1 MPPSLDPQ
9 TLADDAV
16 QNIGYQEGMATLML
30 VRSDGSESKTP
41 VFKSLTTIGSDPES
55 DVVIDGIAPTAAH
68 IAWDGNTFT
77 ISSSDKRAEI
87 LVSGRLVR
95 KQTLVDGEDIVIGPQ
110 DPKPT
115 RLRFMLDDKAPQQNA
130 QTEADAAELV
140 AFRRLVGFSKKLS
153 GAGEFQSLLEA
164 LMDEVISLTR
174 ADKGFL
180 VLVDQDEDD
189 DKNPRRTPRMRMARN
204 LKGQNLDEAV
214 AQMSDSI
221 LKRVIE
227 TGKPVVVSDA
237 LTSTEFNSSLSV
249 MSLRLTSVMCVPLVR
264 VGSGDGV
271 LGAIYVGN
279 NAVKALFDERAL
291 EVLSLFA
298 SQAAL
303 LVQNA
308 LHIDALKLETS
319 SLKGELEK
327 SRYGEIIGACDGMR
341 DVFKKIEKVARADV
355 SVLITGETGTG
366 KELIARE
373 LHKRSGRAKGPLV
386 VINCGAIPEHLLESE
401 LFGHVKGA
409 FTGAVVTRA
418 GKFQAAH
425 GGTLFLDEIGEMPLH
440 LQVKILRALQE
451 RQVTKVGDTKSENV
465 DIRVVTATHRNLD
478 QMIKENTFR
487 EDLFYRLNVVQIH
500 LPPLRSRGEDVVVI
514 ANFLLQKY
522 AIEHGVKKL
531 KGFTAKAVT
540 ALRRHPWPGNVRQ
553 LENRLKR
560 AVVLAEGA
568 QVSPEDLDIQ
578 SDDLEDIL
586 PLQDAL
592 DRYRRRYIDEALER
606 NANNRTKTARELGV
620 DPRTIFRHLET
631 TRGEVIPPDE
641 GEGT

>member
-1 MPPSLDPQ
+1 
-9 TLADDAV
+9 
-16 QNIGYQEGMATLML
+16 MATIVLL
-30 VRSDGSESKTP
+30 RSDGGESKTP
-41 VFKSLTTIGSDPES
+41 VYKSLTTIGSDPES
-55 DVVIDGIAPTAAH
+55 DVVVDGIAASAAH
-68 IAWDGNTFT
+68 IAYDGATFT
-77 ISSSDKRAEI
+77 IASSDKKSEI
-87 LVSGRLVR
+87 LVSGRPVR
-95 KQTLVDGEDIVIGPQ
+95 KQTLVDGEDITIGAA
-110 DPKPT
+110 
-115 RLRFMLDDKAPQQNA
+115 RLRFLLDDKAPA
-130 QTEADAAELV
+130 VAVADDSAAELQ
-140 AFRRLVGFSKKLS
+140 AFRRLVGFSKKL
-153 GAGEFQSLLEA
+153 GEAREFQSLLEA

-180 VLVDQDEDD
+180 VLVDPSDGDD
-189 DKNPRRTPRMRMARN
+189 DDPKADGKGEPKKQARIRMARN
-204 LKGQNLDEAV
+204 LKGENLDEAV

-221 LKRVIE
+221 VKRVLE

-249 MSLRLTSVMCVPLVR
+249 VSLRLTSVMCVPLPR
-264 VGSGDGV
+264 VGPSSQQRGQEGDDV

-279 NAVKALFDERAL
+279 NAVRALFDENAL
-291 EVLSLFA
+291 EVLTLFA
-298 SQAAL
+298 AQAAL

-308 LHIDALKLETS
+308 LHIDALKLETT

-327 SRYGEIIGACDGMR
+327 SRYGEIIGACDGMKE
-341 DVFKKIEKVARADV
+341 VFKKIDKVARADI

-373 LHKRSGRAKGPLV
+373 IHKRSGRTKGPLI

-409 FTGAVVTRA
+409 FTGAVATRV
-418 GKFQAAH
+418 GKFQAAN

-451 RQVTKVGDTKSENV
+451 RQVTKVGDTRSENV

-478 QMIKENTFR
+478 QMVKENTFR
-487 EDLFYRLNVVQIH
+487 EDLYYRLNVVQIH
-500 LPPLRSRGEDVVVI
+500 LPPLRDRGEDVVVI

-522 AIEHGVKKL
+522 AVEHGVKKI
-531 KGFTAKAVT
+531 KGFTPKAVT
-540 ALRRHPWPGNVRQ
+540 AIRRYPWPGNVRQ

-560 AVVLAEGA
+560 AVVLAEGT

-592 DRYRRRYIDEALER
+592 ERYRRRYIDEALER

-620 DPRTIFRHLET
+620 DPRTIFRHLEQ
-631 TRGEVIPPDE
+631 TRGPNFSAGPDGEE
-641 GEGT
+641 GG

>member
-1 MPPSLDPQ
+1 MG
-9 TLADDAV
+9 
-16 QNIGYQEGMATLML
+16 NIGYQGDMATLML
-30 VRSDGSESKTP
+30 VRGDGSESKTP

-55 DVVIDGIAPTAAH
+55 DVVIEGIAATAAH

-110 DPKPT
+110 DPKPV
-115 RLRFMLDDKAPQQNA
+115 RLRFLLDDKAPQKNVQ
-130 QTEADAAELV
+130 ADADAAAAELV

-180 VLVDQDEDD
+180 VLVDDADDD
-189 DKNPRRTPRMRMARN
+189 DKGDKVAGKEARRTARVRMARN
-204 LKGQNLDEAV
+204 LKGENLDEAV

-249 MSLRLTSVMCVPLVR
+249 VSLRLTSVMCVPLVR
-264 VGSGDGV
+264 VGSGEGV

-308 LHIDALKLETS
+308 LHIDALKLETT

-341 DVFKKIEKVARADV
+341 EVFKKIEKVARADI

-409 FTGAVVTRA
+409 FTGAVATRT

-451 RQVTKVGDTKSENV
+451 RQVTKVGDTRSENV
-465 DIRVVTATHRNLD
+465 DIRVVTATHRHLE
-478 QMIKENTFR
+478 QMVKENTFR
-487 EDLFYRLNVVQIH
+487 EDLYYRLNVVQIH
-500 LPPLRSRGEDVVVI
+500 LPPLRDRGEDVAVI

-531 KGFTAKAVT
+531 KGFTPKAIT
-540 ALRRHPWPGNVRQ
+540 AVRRYPWPGNVRQ

-560 AVVLAEGA
+560 AVVLAEGT

-620 DPRTIFRHLET
+620 DPRTIFRHLEQ
-631 TRGEVIPPDE
+631 TRGEAIPPDE

>member
-1 MPPSLDPQ
+1 
-9 TLADDAV
+9 
-16 QNIGYQEGMATLML
+16 MATLVL
-30 VRSDGSESKTP
+30 FGKDGSESRTP
-41 VFKSLTTIGSDPES
+41 VFKNLTTIGSDPES
-55 DVVIDGIAPTAAH
+55 DIVVLGIAASAAH
-68 IAWDGNTFT
+68 VSYDGATFT
-77 ISSSDKRAEI
+77 ISSSDKKAEI
-87 LVSGRLVR
+87 LVSGRPVR
-95 KQTLVDGEDIVIGPQ
+95 KQTLVDGEDITIGAA
-110 DPKPT
+110 
-115 RLRFMLDDKAPQQNA
+115 RLRFLLDDKVRVQGG
-130 QTEADAAELV
+130 EGDSSAAELQ
-140 AFRRLVGFSKKLS
+140 AFRRLVGFSKKL
-153 GAGEFQSLLEA
+153 GEAREFQSLLEA

-180 VLVDQDEDD
+180 VLVNDADD
-189 DKNPRRTPRMRMARN
+189 GQRTARVPVARN
-204 LKGQNLDEAV
+204 LKGENLDEAV

-221 LKRVIE
+221 VKRVLE
-227 TGKPVVVSDA
+227 SGRPVVVSDA

-249 MSLRLTSVMCVPLVR
+249 VSLRLTSVMCVPLPR
-264 VGSGDGV
+264 IGGGTDSGAGLST

-291 EVLSLFA
+291 EVLTLFA

-308 LHIDALKLETS
+308 LHIDALKLETT

-341 DVFKKIEKVARADV
+341 EVFKKIDKVARADI

-373 LHKRSGRAKGPLV
+373 IHKRSGRAKGPLV

-409 FTGAVVTRA
+409 FTGAVATRQ

-451 RQVTKVGDTKSENV
+451 RQVTKVGDTRTDNV
-465 DIRVVTATHRNLD
+465 DIRVVTATHRNLE
-478 QMIKENTFR
+478 QMVKEDTFR

-500 LPPLRSRGEDVVVI
+500 LPPLRDRGEDVVVI

-522 AIEHGVKKL
+522 AAEHGVKKL
-531 KGFTAKAVT
+531 KGFTPKAVT
-540 ALRRHPWPGNVRQ
+540 AVRRYPWPGNVRQ

-560 AVVLAEGA
+560 AVVLAEGTA
-568 QVSPEDLDIQ
+568 VSPEDLDIQ

-586 PLQDAL
+586 PLADAL
-592 DRYRRRYIDEALER
+592 ERYRRRYIDEALER

-620 DPRTIFRHLET
+620 DPRTIFRHLEQ
-631 TRGEVIPPDE
+631 TRGPSADLGPED
-641 GEGT
+641 GEA